1 MDSMAAFARAVLAEL
16 ESAWI
21 VLLVLARGVGPRLAL
36 GASELD
42 DGTCVD
48 LCHFLLGNRD
58 DGPGADSAATLADG
72 KALSD
77 FEGDRGDEFDGHV
90 DVVAGH
96 DHLGTVGQSDGAG
109 NVGCTHVELG
119 PIAVVERGVAT
130 ALFAGQDVDPGHELG
145 VGLDR
150 TRLRENLATLDVV
163 ALDTAQEAT
172 DVVAGAAFIE
182 QLLEHLDAGDDN
194 LAGVADTDDLDFIA
208 DLDDAALDAPRGHGA
223 TALDAEDVF
232 DRHQEGLVDGAL
244 RDRDV
249 AVDRIHKVLD
259 ALVGRSSTLS
269 EASRAL
275 RAEPRTIGMSS
286 PGKWFLVSSSRTS
299 SSTSSRSSGS
309 STASHLLR
317 KTTMYGT
324 ST

>member
-21 VLLVLARGVGPRLAL
+21 VLLVLARGVSPRLAL
-36 GASELD
+36 SASELD
-42 DGTCVD
+42 DGACVD

-72 KALSD
+72 KALAD
-77 FEGDRGDEFDGHV
+77 FEGDRGDEFDAHV

-96 DHLGTVGQSDGAG
+96 DHLGTFGQSDGAG

-130 ALFAGQDVDPGHELG
+130 ALFAGEDIDASHELG

-150 TRLRENLATLDVV
+150 ARLGENLATLDVV
-163 ALDTAQEAT
+163 ALDTAQEAA

-194 LAGVADTDDLDFIA
+194 LAGVADTDDLDLVA
-208 DLDDAALDAPRGHGA
+208 DLDDAALDAPRGDGA

-232 DRHQEGLVDGAL
+232 DRHQEGLVDRALGSRDIAVDRVEELLDAGVGRIGDAAGGLEGLESGAAA
-244 RDRDV
+244 DRDV
-249 AVDRIHKVLD
+249 VAWEVVLGEQLTDFKLDELEEFRIVDRV
-259 ALVGRSSTLS
+259 ALVEEGS
-269 EASRAL
+269 E
-275 RAEPRTIGMSS
+275 EHT
-286 PGKWFLVSSSRTS
+286 
-299 SSTSSRSSGS
+299 
-309 STASHLLR
+309 
-317 KTTMYGT
+317 
-324 ST
+324 